1 MDIHYL
7 NNKHQIYSIG
17 MVCILS
23 LLFICL
29 FMNNAMAEEEINE
42 VVVRGNILSQ
52 FVTKLSNLFKK
63 TRLIIFVIG
72 GFGLVGIA
80 FQASFGRMKWS
91 WFAGLAV
98 GLAIVA
104 VANAIIKYATGR
116 TPVRAPDTLTA
127 EAVEAEA
134 SGSEGTNAESSCN
147 PAEDPTCM

>member
-1 MDIHYL
+1 
-7 NNKHQIYSIG
+7 